1 MNLKGKVVLVTG
13 ASSGIGFGI
22 AQTLSSYGCKVII
35 NSKSKSKLNNASKKI
50 QGSIPI
56 SADLSCN
63 KQAKH
68 FAHSIK
74 EYTKNIDIL
83 VCNIGNS
90 SSVVP
95 GKESYQE
102 WTKMFDSNFYTTTNI
117 IENTKKMIS
126 KNTGSIVCI
135 SSICGIDYID
145 GAPITYS
152 VAKAALNHYIKLSS
166 RIFANDGIRINGVA
180 PGNILFENSVWDKK
194 LKKDKKAVTSLLNKN
209 VAMKRLGTI
218 DEISAVVAFL
228 SSDKASFITGTIIP
242 VDGGQLR

>member
-145 GAPITYS
+145 
-152 VAKAALNHYIKLSS
+152 
-166 RIFANDGIRINGVA
+166 
-180 PGNILFENSVWDKK
+180 
-194 LKKDKKAVTSLLNKN
+194 
-209 VAMKRLGTI
+209 
-218 DEISAVVAFL
+218 
-228 SSDKASFITGTIIP
+228 
-242 VDGGQLR
+242 